1 MARTETPIRERIAKL
16 KTWRDHSDRSAG
28 KAATELNVLKP
39 TLLSWK
45 KTYWHKLDTYEPG
58 VAKREK
64 GGGRKHKMETYEWA
78 VIEYC
83 DTCGREDGKVKREDV
98 FDYCSRIEQFAL
110 KTDKD
115 AFSKGATINGD
126 TNVASVDTPVGDQN
140 DASTIEGDTAVVEE
154 CGVASDGCTVIQ
166 ERDSV
171 RRQIITGSTAV
182 ETTVLQEVP
191 ASSNK
196 TDSEI
201 GCDSIDHIQ
210 EITIAILDQDGD
222 ILMVYGGNAPVSSE
236 SSSHSAEQFVGNYEL
251 RPRTAQSI
259 PVVRLSDSVHANP
272 SLNTS
277 EARLAGVVDPAPV
290 AISLFADD
298 LESLKEGNMVT
309 NAVVDFCIAA
319 YFEKDRLVYSG
330 TSAIFS
336 EINFAYIAR
345 MATQRSADEITR
357 QVNWS
362 SHMYA
367 ILPVVMDDHWSFVV
381 VEHPLS
387 SESTVIYHVNSLRGG
402 HEPDYIF
409 AVIEWFL
416 VKAKASDIND
426 TTVATT
432 YNYVTKPRQ
441 ANFVDCAVYALH
453 YMHAVMKFIIKHR
466 PESLLEHMPS
476 LTTGT
481 FNVKKASASRAKILS
496 TLASLQA
503 Q

>member
-1 MARTETPIRERIAKL
+1 ME
-16 KTWRDHSDRSAG
+16 
-28 KAATELNVLKP
+28 
-39 TLLSWK
+39 

-58 VAKREK
+58 DAKREK
-64 GGGRKHKMETYEWA
+64 EGGRKHRMETYKWA

-83 DTCGREDGKVKREDV
+83 DTCAREDGKVKREDV

-110 KTDKD
+110 KTDSAQSSWVSRFLVRYYKRTGPSTQRSTED
-115 AFSKGATINGD
+115 ASSEGATNNGVA
-126 TNVASVDTPVGDQN
+126 NVASVEAPVGPVGDQN
-140 DASTIEGDTAVVEE
+140 DPGTVEGDADTIEGDTAVVEE
-154 CGVASDGCTVIQ
+154 CGVASGGGTVI
-166 ERDSV
+166 EDRDSV
-171 RRQIITGSTAV
+171 GRQIITGNTAV
-182 ETTVLQEVP
+182 ETTVLQDVT

-196 TDSEI
+196 TNSKT
-201 GCDSIDHIQ
+201 SIDHIQ
-210 EITIAILDQDGD
+210 EITIAGLDQDGD

-236 SSSHSAEQFVGNYEL
+236 STSRSAEQFVGNYEL
-251 RPRTAQSI
+251 RPRTDQNI
-259 PVVRLSDSVHANP
+259 PMVRLSGSGHANQ

-290 AISLFADD
+290 AIPLFADD
-298 LESLKEGNMVT
+298 LESSKEGNMVT
-309 NAVVDFCIAA
+309 NAAADFCIAA

-336 EINFAYIAR
+336 EINFAYIGR
-345 MATQRSADEITR
+345 MATERSADEITR
-357 QVNWS
+357 QANWI
-362 SHMYA
+362 SHTYM
-367 ILPVVMDDHWSFVV
+367 ILPVVMGDHWSFVV
-381 VEHPLS
+381 VERPLS
-387 SESTVIYHVNSLRGG
+387 SESTLIYHVNSLRGG

-416 VKAKASDIND
+416 VKAIASDTSG
-426 TTVATT
+426 TTVTTT

-441 ANFVDCAVYALH
+441 ANVVDCAVYALH

-476 LTTGT
+476 LTTST
-481 FNVKKASASRAKILS
+481 FSVKKASASRAKILS